1 MSKAVFYQQLF
12 LQKVVLQPKKVTMM
26 RFHGWASQNGR
37 TTRGGTAQETV
48 VTDYAQLKAALQ
60 NTAVKGINASATI
73 TVPAIT
79 EG

>member
-1 MSKAVFYQQLF
+1 
-12 LQKVVLQPKKVTMM
+12 MM
-26 RFHGWASQNGR
+26 RFHGWASQNGG
-37 TTRGGTAQETV
+37 TTGGGTAQETV